1 MANLRRRESMN
12 LQPLRTKSKEAPRM
26 RERRKSE
33 ENNQPLLGLEETKE
47 MIQKQ
52 MMKDERK
59 IKTRNSKKQL
69 ISEEKWSEGTNWSDL
84 VREGEEREQV

>member
-1 MANLRRRESMN
+1 MN

-33 ENNQPLLGLEETKE
+33 ENNQPLLGWEETKE

-59 IKTRNSKKQL
+59 IKTRNSKKTIDFRGEVVRRYQL
-69 ISEEKWSEGTNWSDL
+69 E
-84 VREGEEREQV
+84 